1 MRKPLGRRNQ
11 LLDPAGESETYLHE
25 RRRSRII
32 GRVIVGFFAVVVLV
46 AAGGEAAY
54 QHVTHKI
61 LRQSVSDLITTPR
74 PSKPSP
80 GVTQSPNATGGGTTT
95 VTTGPPQN
103 ILVLGV
109 DSRLGQNSQYQT
121 KVGPAQTE
129 DLSDTAILV
138 HLSGDGSHATLIS
151 IPRDSVVTIPSCDRI
166 DSNGNVVKSAS
177 GAIEKTD
184 PTTALFN
191 EAIELG
197 GPACSI
203 ATVEKLTNV
212 YIDHYVEIDFTG
224 VVAMSNALGGVPLTM
239 CDAISDSHTG
249 LNLPAGPVNLKG
261 QQALEFVRARYGL
274 TGGDDLHRIQRQQQ
288 FMASMARKALDSANF
303 FDAIKLYSF
312 LNAVASSL
320 TTDMSNSSLISL
332 ARTYQHIKT
341 ANIVFVTVPT
351 YPAPKGDKWYEHVYW
366 STDESDALFSAV
378 RADQTLATTTTGGTN
393 TATITVPPSQITVNV
408 LNGTGADG
416 QAGDV
421 ADALRA
427 QGFRIGQ
434 IGDAPNIPVA
444 KTTIVYGP
452 SRSDSERTLASAL
465 GAAPVAQLNNTT
477 DTSLTLTV
485 GQDWKGLSTG
495 STSSASPVTSPA
507 GSASASSGASS
518 VASGTAG
525 IPTTSATNTSCV
537 EG

>member
-1 MRKPLGRRNQ
+1 
-11 LLDPAGESETYLHE
+11 
-25 RRRSRII
+25 
-32 GRVIVGFFAVVVLV
+32 VLI

-61 LRQSVSDLITTPR
+61 VKQSFVDKIPGTR
-74 PSKPSP
+74 PSKPTPETTTSP
-80 GVTQSPNATGGGTTT
+80 VVGGGTTT
-95 VTTGPPQN
+95 ITNGPPQN

-109 DSRLGQNSQYQT
+109 DSRLGQNAQYQV
-121 KVGPAQTE
+121 KNAPAQTE

-138 HLSGDGSHATLIS
+138 HLSGDGKHATLVS
-151 IPRDSVVTIPSCDRI
+151 IPRDSVVEIPSCDKV
-166 DSNGNVVKSAS
+166 DSNGNVVKDSA
-177 GAIEKTD
+177 GDIEHTAAVQ
-184 PTTALFN
+184 ALFN

-224 VVAMSNALGGVPLTM
+224 VVAMSNALGGVPLTI
-239 CDAISDSHTG
+239 CEPITDAHTG

-288 FMASMARKALDSANF
+288 FMASMARKALASANF

-332 ARTYQHIKT
+332 ARTYQHINA

-351 YPAPKGDKWYEHVYW
+351 YDAPKGDKWYEHVYW
-366 STDESDALFSAV
+366 STDESDALFAAI
-378 RADQTLATTTTGGTN
+378 RADQTLATTTTGGSKV
-393 TATITVPPSQITVNV
+393 ATITVPASQVTVNV
-408 LNGTGADG
+408 LNGTGTEG

-427 QGFRIGQ
+427 QGFRIGE
-434 IGDAPNIPVA
+434 IGDAPSIPVA
-444 KTTIVYGP
+444 KTTITYGP
-452 SRSDSERTLASAL
+452 SRADSERTLAGAL
-465 GAAPVAQLNNTT
+465 AAAPVAQLNNTT
-477 DTSLTLTV
+477 ATTLTLTI

-495 STSSASPVTSPA
+495 TPTSSAVASSPVASPSA
-507 GSASASSGASS
+507 G
-518 VASGTAG
+518 ASGTAG
-525 IPTTSATNTSCV
+525 IPATSATNTSCV
-537 EG
+537 QG

>member
-1 MRKPLGRRNQ
+1 MK
-11 LLDPAGESETYLHE
+11 D
-25 RRRSRII
+25 
-32 GRVIVGFFAVVVLV
+32 
-46 AAGGEAAY
+46 
-54 QHVTHKI
+54 
-61 LRQSVSDLITTPR
+61 
-74 PSKPSP
+74 
-80 GVTQSPNATGGGTTT
+80 
-95 VTTGPPQN
+95 
-103 ILVLGV
+103 
-109 DSRLGQNSQYQT
+109 
-121 KVGPAQTE
+121 
-129 DLSDTAILV
+129 
-138 HLSGDGSHATLIS
+138 
-151 IPRDSVVTIPSCDRI
+151 
-166 DSNGNVVKSAS
+166 AS
-177 GAIEKTD
+177 GAIEHTE

-212 YIDHYVEIDFTG
+212 FIDHYVEIDFTG

-239 CDAISDSHTG
+239 CEPISDSHTG

-341 ANIVFVTVPT
+341 SNIVFVTVPT

-378 RADQTLATTTTGGTN
+378 RADETLATTTSGGSKV
-393 TATITVPPSQITVNV
+393 ATISVPRSQVTVNV

-416 QAGDV
+416 LAGDV
-421 ADALRA
+421 ADQLRS
-427 QGFRIGQ
+427 QGFRIGT
-434 IGDAPNIPVA
+434 IGDAPDIPVA

-452 SRSDSERTLASAL
+452 SRSDSERTLSSAL
-465 GAAPVAQLNNTT
+465 AAAPVAQLNNTSA
-477 DTSLTLTV
+477 TSLTLTV

-495 STSSASPVTSPA
+495 SSSSASAAPVAS
-507 GSASASSGASS
+507 GSAASSPSS

>member
-1 MRKPLGRRNQ
+1 MPSPIGRRRK
-11 LLDPAGESETYLHE
+11 LLDPAGEHETYEHE
-25 RRRSRII
+25 RRHSRII
-32 GRVIVGFFAVVVLV
+32 GRVIVGLCAVVVLI

-61 LRQSVSDLITTPR
+61 TKQAVAGDILGTR
-74 PSKPSP
+74 PAKPSQE
-80 GVTQSPNATGGGTTT
+80 VTQSPDATGGTTT
-95 VTTGPPQN
+95 VTTGPAQN

-109 DSRLGQNSQYQT
+109 DSRLGQNSQYQV
-121 KVGPAQTE
+121 KNAPAQTE
-129 DLSDTAILV
+129 DLSDTSILV
-138 HLSGDGSHATLIS
+138 HLSGDGKHATLIS
-151 IPRDSVVTIPSCDRI
+151 IPRDSVVTIPACKRV
-166 DSNGNVVKSAS
+166 DSQGKVITDSAGQPELS
-177 GAIEKTD
+177 T

-191 EAIELG
+191 SAIEIG

-239 CDAISDSHTG
+239 CDAIHDSNTG
-249 LNLPAGPVNLKG
+249 LNLPAGPVNLEG

-288 FMASMARKALDSANF
+288 FMASMARKALASANF

-320 TTDMSNSSLISL
+320 TTDMSNTALISL
-332 ARTYQHIKT
+332 ARTYQHIST
-341 ANIVFVTVPT
+341 SNIIFVTVPT

-366 STDESDALFSAV
+366 STDESDALFAAV
-378 RADQTLATTTTGGTN
+378 RADQPLATTTSGGSTVGQ
-393 TATITVPPSQITVNV
+393 ISVPPSQVSVNV
-408 LNGTGADG
+408 LNGVGTEGLAG
-416 QAGDV
+416 QVGDELRSAGFNV
-421 ADALRA
+421 VNV
-427 QGFRIGQ
+427 
-434 IGDAPNIPVA
+434 GDASDIPVA

-452 SRSDSERTLASAL
+452 SRADSERTLASAL

-477 DTSLTLTV
+477 ATTLTLTI
-485 GQDWKGLSTG
+485 GADWKGL
-495 STSSASPVTSPA
+495 
-507 GSASASSGASS
+507 ASASTASATPAPASS
-518 VASGTAG
+518 AAASPSAGASGTAG

>member
-1 MRKPLGRRNQ
+1 MRKPIGRRHK
-11 LLDPAGESETYLHE
+11 LLDPAGEQETYERE
-25 RRRSRII
+25 RRRSRIV
-32 GRVIVGFFAVVVLV
+32 GRIIVGFFAFIVLV

-61 LRQSVSDLITTPR
+61 IKQSVTSEIVGQR
-74 PSKPSP
+74 PTKP
-80 GVTQSPNATGGGTTT
+80 GAKTTQSPDATGGTTT

-121 KVGPAQTE
+121 KTGPAQTE

-138 HLSGDGSHATLIS
+138 HLAGDGKHATLIS
-151 IPRDSVVTIPSCDRI
+151 IPRDSVVTIPACQKI
-166 DSNGNVVKSAS
+166 DSSGNVIKNAS
-177 GAIEKTD
+177 GQAELTA

-239 CDAISDSHTG
+239 CEAISDSHTG

-303 FDAIKLYSF
+303 FNAIKLYSF

-320 TTDMSNSSLISL
+320 TTDMSNTSLISL
-332 ARTYQHIKT
+332 ARTYQ
-341 ANIVFVTVPT
+341 NISASNIIFVTVPT

-366 STDESDALFSAV
+366 STDESDALFNAV
-378 RADQTLATTTTGGTN
+378 RADQTLATTISGGSKVAN
-393 TATITVPPSQITVNV
+393 ITVPPSQVSVDV
-408 LNGTGADG
+408 LNGVGTEGLAG
-416 QAGDV
+416 QVGDQ
-421 ADALRA
+421 LRA
-427 QGFRIGQ
+427 AGFNVINV
-434 IGDAPNIPVA
+434 GDATDIPVA

-452 SRSDSERTLASAL
+452 SRADSERTLASAL
-465 GAAPVAQLNNTT
+465 GAAPVAQLNNTSAT
-477 DTSLTLTV
+477 TLTLTI
-485 GQDWKGLSTG
+485 GADWKGLAG
-495 STSSASPVTSPA
+495 
-507 GSASASSGASS
+507 GSASATPAPASS
-518 VASGTAG
+518 AAASPSAGASGTAG